1 MEKIWKLNTGMT
13 EKENRKFVTQT
24 MSEEDHNEMLELK
37 LNLSL
42 DLLEEDIINSFI
54 ICDDLNIEKVKSLLL
69 KYNINFTVENVT
81 DFFISDELSISDIT
95 EDIIFNKLGI

>member
-1 MEKIWKLNTGMT
+1 MKKVWKLNTGMT

-24 MSEEDHNEMLELK
+24 MSKEDHDEMLELN

-54 ICDDLNIEKVKSLLL
+54 ICDDFNIEKVKSLLL
-69 KYNINFTVENVT
+69 KYNINFTVEDVT
-81 DFFISDELSISDIT
+81 YFFLDEGLLIDDIN